1 MIHFDPFNPNQ
12 LKEVKMSK
20 EEKKGKDVKAT
31 VSVEVW
37 KKLKILSIQKDL
49 SFPEMVTLA
58 LETFVGKKKFE
69 GEEST

>member
-1 MIHFDPFNPNQ
+1 
-12 LKEVKMSK
+12 MSK
-20 EEKKGKDVKAT
+20 EEKKGRDVKAT

-58 LETFVGKKKFE
+58 LESFVSKKRFD
-69 GEEST
+69 GEESPAT